1 MTAAPGHRIRPRH
14 KTRPE
19 VDCTGQVAHHQ
30 TGERGF
36 AHLARPQE
44 GDDGEGGQ
52 HATKVGFEAA
62 AHHPRNDKGCLSICN
77 DESSAFTE
85 KLEGHL
91 KSADFFDVERFPTAT
106 FRSTNIKAAVQGAAT
121 HTIKGDLTLHG
132 ITRRIAFP
140 ATLIVR
146 GGEVSGMAEFSINRK
161 DFGITYAG
169 KADDLIREGVVLQ
182 INVRAAGK

>member
-132 ITRRIAFP
+132 ITRHARLNP
-140 ATLIVR
+140 ATCFDSSVTR
-146 GGEVSGMAEFSINRK
+146 PDSVCANAHSILTATAWSRWLRSK
-161 DFGITYAG
+161 
-169 KADDLIREGVVLQ
+169 KSSRVIR
-182 INVRAAGK
+182 I